1 MTANEV
7 TKVKILNKLIK
18 LKYTRI
24 QVTYDIF
31 YLIQNF
37 EFKKVLTEFSLYALN
52 KNVNMIKIDLQ
63 NGNF

>member
-18 LKYTRI
+18 LKYTQI

-52 KNVNMIKIDLQ
+52 KNVNMIKIDL
-63 NGNF
+63 

>member
-52 KNVNMIKIDLQ
+52 KNVNMIKIDL
-63 NGNF
+63 

>member
-18 LKYTRI
+18 LNYTRI

>member
-37 EFKKVLTEFSLYALN
+37 EYKKVLTEFSLCALN
-52 KNVNMIKIDLQ
+52 KNVNIIKIDL
-63 NGNF
+63 